1 MAKYLM
7 LDRRLL
13 NPQAMENIQLIVE
26 PPVKDE
32 INNPLFTEEKP
43 WEVRIDNGYPNVLYD
58 REAKVYRCY
67 YTLFIEDED
76 SRKADRRE
84 RAARDYI
91 PRPDRAPG
99 LAYAESVD
107 GIHWVKP
114 CLNRVEWQGSKE
126 NNLIFAFAHGTGVMI
141 DERETDAARRYKMVT
156 KMDQPGKEAYMAV
169 SFSPDGV
176 DWETPIPWPEHNPPA
191 DSHNLP
197 FFDEQENCYMLLSRI
212 WKDGIRITT
221 LSKSKD
227 FLHWSEPEETLR
239 GIGFENQVYA
249 MPVFRWGD
257 LYLGLASVIHEGDR
271 TSEDFDQVDLEL
283 AWAAEPERFDFVA
296 AGQHLIP
303 RGRGSYPDGA
313 FDCGCIYTSPP
324 VMTPEGEMWVYYM
337 GGNGCHT
344 NFRESSLARAK
355 WQPDKF
361 AALTPRRVYQDSVLA
376 TSRLRV
382 EGGTLELLAEPVD
395 EDEEWMLEAEMSPF
409 WNSEP
414 FDGFS
419 YGDSCYEQL
428 DNGWISIR
436 FEKGLEVLAGEKA
449 SLKLQ
454 FRNLKIWAVQGDVV
468 QAEHRLWEGAE

>member
-1 MAKYLM
+1 
-7 LDRRLL
+7 
-13 NPQAMENIQLIVE
+13 
-26 PPVKDE
+26 
-32 INNPLFTEEKP
+32 
-43 WEVRIDNGYPNVLYD
+43 
-58 REAKVYRCY
+58 
-67 YTLFIEDED
+67 
-76 SRKADRRE
+76 
-84 RAARDYI
+84 
-91 PRPDRAPG
+91 
-99 LAYAESVD
+99 
-107 GIHWVKP
+107 
-114 CLNRVEWQGSKE
+114 
-126 NNLIFAFAHGTGVMI
+126 
-141 DERETDAARRYKMVT
+141 
-156 KMDQPGKEAYMAV
+156 
-169 SFSPDGV
+169 
-176 DWETPIPWPEHNPPA
+176 
-191 DSHNLP
+191 
-197 FFDEQENCYMLLSRI
+197 MLLSRI

-313 FDCGCIYTSPP
+313 FDCGCIYASPP